1 MDTFLAKLWKFL
13 RLPTNVQLFLMRQVN
28 DQFLIGVTGIIF
40 NEKDEILLFKH
51 TYRDRDHW
59 SLPGGYVKAKE
70 HPKEGLEREIKEES
84 GFIVSADE
92 RIKLRTDRNSP
103 RVDITYI
110 GTFVGG
116 EFIPSKEVKEAHFFS
131 FEDLPDINEDQLFF
145 IDKALKAR
153 KNPDILDE

>member
-1 MDTFLAKLWKFL
+1 MKSILLKIWKAL
-13 RLPTNVQLFLMRQVN
+13 KLPTGLQLFAMRQIN

-40 NEKDEILLFKH
+40 NNDGKILLVKH

-145 IDKALKAR
+145 IDKALKA
-153 KNPDILDE
+153 

>member
-1 MDTFLAKLWKFL
+1 MSDPLASLWKSL
-13 RLPTNVQLFLMRQVN
+13 GLSKKVQLRIMRILQDEFLV
-28 DQFLIGVTGIIF
+28 GVAGIIF
-40 NEKDEILLFKH
+40 NDQSEVLLFKH
-51 TYRDRDHW
+51 SYRKNPW
-59 SLPGGYVKAKE
+59 GLPGGYVKAKE

-116 EFIPSKEVKEAHFFS
+116 EFIPSKEVKEAHF
-131 FEDLPDINEDQLFF
+131 
-145 IDKALKAR
+145 
-153 KNPDILDE
+153 